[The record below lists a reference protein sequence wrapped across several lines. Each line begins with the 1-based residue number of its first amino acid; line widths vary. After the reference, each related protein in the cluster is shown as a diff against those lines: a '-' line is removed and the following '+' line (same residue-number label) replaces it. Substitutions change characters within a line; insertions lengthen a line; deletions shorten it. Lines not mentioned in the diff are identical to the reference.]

1 VTDHRSGDIL
11 KALLDDILGI
21 TTLLMQYLGFL
32 VLFIYQD
39 KYWEN
44 KKLKISNNVP
54 DELKINNTMAS

>member
-1 VTDHRSGDIL
+1 MTDHRSGDIL